1 MEEILD
7 ETPQDGFLKTAAK
20 VVRSGFA
27 LLKQDALQARLDV
40 CKACPLSTETAS
52 ALTCGACGCDMNIKA
67 RFAATA
73 CPQHSDW

>member
-20 VVRSGFA
+20 VARSGFA
-27 LLKQDALQARLDV
+27 MLKPDALGVRIEA
-40 CKACPLSTETAS
+40 CKACPLSIKTAS
-52 ALTCGACGCDMNIKA
+52 ALTCSACGCDMNIKA

-73 CPQHSDW
+73 CPLHSDW